1 MIKTGLKFA
10 DINPYIDVNIRS
22 PKENINSNKKW
33 VNWGDSNDYPQYL
46 DELYH
51 SVPSLKSVVDC
62 VCNFVLGNSINCNI
76 DFTKCTTDVDNFMIE
91 TLIENMVKSYCIY
104 GGILLEIHRNVIG
117 KINGLFVLDMKNV
130 RINKEKD
137 TFYYTPDFSSK
148 VYISK
153 SNVVELPKYN
163 EYENNRIAVLYFNN
177 NGFSTNVYPA
187 PIYESAIK
195 SCEIEKSIDDF
206 HLNAIKN
213 GFVSS
218 AIFNM
223 NNGVPNAE
231 DQDEIA
237 AAIEEKFSGENNA
250 GRIMVSF
257 NDDAD
262 HKMEVET
269 IDPTDFSERYNTL
282 AERCRQQI
290 FMAWRVTPNI
300 LGVPTETTGFNSQ
313 EYSSA
318 YKIFEKNVVVPTQKI
333 ITRILKKIGVEI
345 NIEKYSIDFGDYD

>member
-10 DINPYIDVNIRS
+10 DINPYIDVNIRT

-62 VCNFVLGNSINCNI
+62 VCNFVCGNSINCNI
-76 DFTKCTTDVDNFMIE
+76 DFTKCTTDVDELMIE
-91 TLIENMVKSYCIY
+91 NLIENMVKSYCIY
-104 GGILLEIHRNVIG
+104 GGILVEIHRNIIG
-117 KINGLFVLDMKNV
+117 KINGVFVLDMKNV

-153 SNVVELPKYN
+153 SNVVELPKFN
-163 EYENNRIAVLYFNN
+163 ESENNRISVLYFSN
-177 NGFSTNVYPA
+177 NGFSTNVYPS

-206 HLNAIKN
+206 HLTAIKN